1 MPARVNEYGQPIGEP
16 LPDWTACAAP
26 ARVTIEGSFC
36 RVEPLD
42 ADRHTDDLY
51 ASYNLATDGSD
62 WTYLPAGPF
71 GQRDDFHS
79 YLETAAGTG
88 DPLHFAV
95 VLPSGTAVGTLSLM
109 RHDPSNG
116 VVEVGYIAFSP
127 LLKQTP
133 ASTEAQYLLMSYA
146 FDRLGYRRYE
156 WKCDS
161 LNAPSLRAAQRLGF
175 TFEGTFR
182 QAAIYKGRNRDT
194 AWFSIIDSEWPQVG
208 GARREWLSPGN
219 FDADGRQ
226 KLSLS
231 AVRAASAQAS

>member
-1 MPARVNEYGQPIGEP
+1 MSAPVNEYGQPIGEP
-16 LPDWTACAAP
+16 LPEWTTRLAP
-26 ARVTIEGSFC
+26 ARLTIEGSFC

-51 ASYNLATDGSD
+51 AAYNLATDGSD
-62 WTYLPAGPF
+62 WTYVPAGPF
-71 GQRDDFHS
+71 GRREDFRS
-79 YLETAAGTG
+79 YLETAAGTD

-95 VLPSGTAVGTLSLM
+95 VLPSCKAVGTLALM

-116 VVEVGYIAFSP
+116 VIEVGYIAFSP
-127 LLKQTP
+127 LLKQTQ
-133 ASTEAQYLLMSYA
+133 ASTEAHYLLMSYA

-156 WKCDS
+156 WKCDR
-161 LNAPSLRAAQRLGF
+161 LNAPSRKAAQRLGF

-182 QAAIYKGRNRDT
+182 QAAVYKGRNRDT
-194 AWFSIIDSEWPQVG
+194 AWFSIIDSEWPRVG
-208 GARREWLSPGN
+208 EALREWLSPGN

-231 AVRAASAQAS
+231 AVRAAGAHAS